1 MTVLVYHCLS
11 RECALQT
18 LSPLT
23 DVTLDLPDRRVGK
36 VRVSYALPNNQRLF
50 VTTDRLSAFDHI
62 VAAIPHKGQVL
73 NQLAAWWF
81 DQTRDII
88 NNHVVS
94 IPDPNA
100 TIALA
105 ATPLPVEV
113 IVRGVM
119 TGSTNTSLWKLY
131 EQGKRKIYGYT
142 FDNGIV
148 KNTLLKHAIVTPT
161 TKGDAGNHDEPLSCD
176 DVVSRG
182 LVDATTWNAVCD
194 TALKLFARGQAVA
207 KQAGLLLADTKY
219 EFGLDQQGQL
229 LIIDEMH
236 TPDSSRYWELS
247 TLEQRIA
254 DGEEPESLDKEPIRL
269 ALASAGYRGDG
280 EPPKLDD
287 QVIAATTLRYIT
299 AFERLTGASFSPGSY
314 PVQPRLVRALQKAQ
328 VL

>member
-1 MTVLVYHCLS
+1 
-11 RECALQT
+11 
-18 LSPLT
+18 
-23 DVTLDLPDRRVGK
+23 
-36 VRVSYALPNNQRLF
+36 
-50 VTTDRLSAFDHI
+50 
-62 VAAIPHKGQVL
+62 
-73 NQLAAWWF
+73 
-81 DQTRDII
+81 
-88 NNHVVS
+88 
-94 IPDPNA
+94 
-100 TIALA
+100 
-105 ATPLPVEV
+105 LPVEV

-131 EQGKRKIYGYT
+131 EQGKREIYGYT
-142 FDNGIV
+142 FDNGIA